1 MLVGLRLKAR
11 VAGDVTVKVEAGAGG
26 KGRGAYWLTC
36 ARRGLA
42 SAQATAS
49 LSVVQ
54 MLCAAGGSGT
64 EM

>member
-1 MLVGLRLKAR
+1 MFRSRLGLGAR
-11 VAGDVTVKVEAGAGG
+11 GEGAC
-26 KGRGAYWLTC
+26 WLTC

-49 LSVVQ
+49 VSVVQ